1 MWEREVKGWF
11 VGRVHGEEEIKD
23 RFENWHGDLKVKGW
37 FVCGVPRKG
46 EVKGRFERRGE

>member
-1 MWEREVKGWF
+1 MLLRRGAGGEV
-11 VGRVHGEEEIKD
+11 KD